1 MHATLNTKRLSAASV
16 GHFAIDIL
24 NSSIAMILTA
34 VSGVFELTVGQ
45 IGMAAMIYTFSAS
58 LTQPLF
64 GALND
69 RWRGRWLAGAGTA
82 WTMVFYGLAPFMPN
96 YPALVTC
103 LAIAALG
110 SGAFHPAGMVNA
122 TVSGGRY
129 PTTATSIFFVAGQS
143 GLALGPILTG
153 IIIQNYG
160 LAGLPFMAL
169 AMLPAVVFMFA
180 TMNRPYADDH
190 EHTPPPTRATTAAT
204 SEVAGPTP
212 SNNSRVT
219 TRGVYVLIA
228 FVLLITLRSTTQQG
242 FVTLLPKYF
251 SDMGYA
257 PATYGAM
264 LSILGLAGAV
274 GTFLGGYLGDRF
286 NRRMIIFGSMTLGA
300 LFSLLLLRADGWMY
314 AAAALGAGVMMN
326 IPHSILLIMAQR
338 LLPKRK
344 GMVGGAVLGLMFASG
359 AAMTGIGS
367 RVADFVGLPTVL
379 VAIALMPIGA
389 GLCALLLPA
398 TRGVEPATVPPKPA
412 ASAAD

>member
-1 MHATLNTKRLSAASV
+1 MHATMNTKRLGAAAY

-45 IGMAAMIYTFSAS
+45 IGMAAMIYTFAAS

-69 RWRGRWLAGAGTA
+69 RLRGRWLAGGGMA
-82 WTMVFYGLAPFMPN
+82 WTMIFYGLAPFMPN
-96 YPALVTC
+96 FPALVTC
-103 LAIAALG
+103 LTIGALG

-122 TVSGGRY
+122 TLSGGRY

-143 GLALGPILTG
+143 GLAIGPLLTG
-153 IIIQNYG
+153 ILIQNYG
-160 LAGLPFMAL
+160 LLGLPFMAL
-169 AMLPAVVFMFA
+169 AMLPAAIFMFV
-180 TMNRPYADDH
+180 TMHRPYADEPDA
-190 EHTPPPTRATTAAT
+190 PRPAQPAA
-204 SEVAGPTP
+204 SVQAAANGN
-212 SNNSRVT
+212 SNGSRIAS
-219 TRGVYVLIA
+219 RGVWIVVA
-228 FVLLITLRSTTQQG
+228 FILLITLRSTNQQG

-251 SDMGYA
+251 SDMGFA

-264 LSILGLAGAV
+264 LSVLGFAGAA
-274 GTFLGGYLGDRF
+274 GTFIGGWLGDRF
-286 NRRMIIFGSMTLGA
+286 NRRMVIFISMTLGA
-300 LFSLLLLRADGWMY
+300 LCSFLILRADGWLY
-314 AAAALGAGVMMN
+314 AIAALGTGLLMN

-344 GMVGGAVLGLMFASG
+344 GMIGGAVLGLMFASG
-359 AAMTGIGS
+359 AAMTGISS
-367 RVADFVGLPTVL
+367 RVADFVGLPAVL
-379 VAIALMPIGA
+379 TAIALMPMGA

-398 TRGVEPATVPPKPA
+398 TRGVEPSPAPAPSKPA